1 MFGLLLAVV
10 TLDKSAR
17 PKAAPVPVYAVLLA
31 ENAIMLPFD
40 QIAVLNADQLLN
52 GVTDP
57 ITEVGMFSPEAVV

>member
-1 MFGLLLAVV
+1 M
-10 TLDKSAR
+10 R

-40 QIAVLNADQLLN
+40 QIAVLKADQLLN

-57 ITEVGMFSPEAVV
+57 INAVGRFSPEAVV